1 MVDTCKTPTRVGGAE
16 VFAAKILGSCIK
28 KHYYRHCGPF
38 HKVLNLLQKQK
49 KRFQNF
55 HLKCWICAAV
65 HGHKHNNTFTGP
77 VTALWYLKIN
87 FYDFTCTF
95 TVALVQD
102 YMRWSMMIIVLFEAK
117 TQSFSCKTFSS
128 AHISGCCCMVL
139 ATYLPSLLLLQC
151 NS

>member
-1 MVDTCKTPTRVGGAE
+1 MVSTKSCIAIALNMVDTCKTPTRVGGAE

-65 HGHKHNNTFTGP
+65 HGHEH
-77 VTALWYLKIN
+77 
-87 FYDFTCTF
+87 
-95 TVALVQD
+95 
-102 YMRWSMMIIVLFEAK
+102 II
-117 TQSFSCKTFSS
+117 
-128 AHISGCCCMVL
+128 H
-139 ATYLPSLLLLQC
+139 LQGL
-151 NS
+151 